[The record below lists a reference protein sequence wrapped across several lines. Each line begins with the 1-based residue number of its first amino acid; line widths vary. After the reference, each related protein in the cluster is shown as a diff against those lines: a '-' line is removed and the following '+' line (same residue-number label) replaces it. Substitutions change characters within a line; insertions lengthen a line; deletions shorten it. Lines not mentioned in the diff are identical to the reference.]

1 MQPVLKP
8 IPLPACAAPYTP
20 PEGRP
25 TVKRT
30 LTIVGIVVLLLAI
43 GAGTYFVLLVRGIG
57 GVDDWTVRKVVT
69 IVNTS
74 LEPQLAFDSVSLKIG
89 ADQNDDGAP
98 YAINFDGITLT
109 APDGTE
115 VVRADALRVALAEMP
130 RRGQPIAIAN
140 ITLGA
145 PEIRLIREQQADGT
159 TGFRGLVP
167 FVKPNPTQRDVD
179 PETEG
184 TTTLSDVLDLREVL
198 VDNASIVYDDRTNP
212 DLQTMRL
219 DGIGFEL
226 KTQPEQTAD
235 GRTLHTLDIAFGR
248 APIFELDLDG
258 KVDLDALTA
267 EIASLAISAD
277 LAEEEAVSA
286 LPPQVQQIIR
296 DYAIRG
302 MLDATVSG
310 FVDAR
315 NLQGNDLSL
324 SVNLTDGNVASGEYK
339 LPVPSLVLE
348 ATLKSMVAQISRLD
362 IQTLGG
368 AIRFDEAR
376 AELQT
381 EGMPFNAKWT
391 VDGVQ
396 LREALRAGTTNE
408 PKLAGNVSGTG
419 QMSTKLS
426 DFKPSLDGSGN
437 IAVTEGRLVEIP
449 VLSGVLDAADL
460 VGKMQGKDNNYKDT
474 LESEF
479 LIKPF
484 GLDLQS
490 LKISVP
496 VAKFNGTGTIGFD
509 GAIDLRMRG
518 GAVEKIPVL
527 GGLAGAVTGKLVE
540 YRITKE
546 PGEEVS
552 VRLNPLG
559 IGD

>member
-1 MQPVLKP
+1 M
-8 IPLPACAAPYTP
+8 
-20 PEGRP
+20 
-25 TVKRT
+25 KRT

-43 GAGTYFVLLVRGIG
+43 GVGTYFVLLVRGIG
-57 GVDDWTVRKVVT
+57 GVDDWTVRKVVA
-69 IVNTS
+69 IVNTA
-74 LEPQLAFDSVSLKIG
+74 LEPQLAFDSVSLSIG
-89 ADQNDDGAP
+89 ADQNEDGAP

-130 RRGQPIAIAN
+130 RRGRPIAIAN
-140 ITLGA
+140 ISLGA
-145 PEIRLIREQQADGT
+145 PEIRLIREQQPDGT

-167 FVKPNPTQRDVD
+167 FVKPNPTQRDLD

-184 TTTLSDVLDLREVL
+184 ATTLSDVLDLREVL
-198 VDNASIVYDDRTNP
+198 VTGASIVYEDRTNP
-212 DLQTMRL
+212 DLQAMRL
-219 DGIGFEL
+219 DGIGFDL

-248 APIFELDLDG
+248 APIFELDLVG
-258 KVDLDALTA
+258 KVDLDRLTA

-315 NLQGNDLSL
+315 NLQGNDLTL
-324 SVNLTDGNVASGEYK
+324 SANLTDGNVASGEYK

-348 ATLKSMVAQISRLD
+348 ATLKSMVAQVSRLD
-362 IQTLGG
+362 IETLGG

-381 EGMPFNAKWT
+381 EGMPFNAQWT
-391 VDGVQ
+391 IDGIH
-396 LREALRAGTTNE
+396 LREALRAGTTEE

-419 QMSTKLS
+419 QMSTKLG
-426 DFKPSLDGSGN
+426 DFKPSMDGSGN

-460 VGKMQGKDNNYKDT
+460 VGNMQGKDNNYKDT

-509 GAIDLRMRG
+509 GSLDLSMRG

-527 GGLAGAVTGKLVE
+527 GGIAGAVTGKLVE
-540 YRITKE
+540 YRITKQ

-559 IGD
+559 IGN

>member
-1 MQPVLKP
+1 
-8 IPLPACAAPYTP
+8 
-20 PEGRP
+20 
-25 TVKRT
+25 VKRT

-43 GAGTYFVLLVRGIG
+43 GVGTYFVLLVRGIG
-57 GVDDWTVRKVVT
+57 GVDDWTVRKVVN

-74 LEPQLAFDSVSLKIG
+74 LEPQLAFDSVSLSIG

-130 RRGQPIAIAN
+130 KRGQPIAIAN

-145 PEIRLIREQQADGT
+145 PEIRLIREQLADGT

-167 FVKPNPTQRDVD
+167 FVKPNPTERDLD

-198 VDNASIVYDDRTNP
+198 VDNASIVYEDRTNP
-212 DLQTMRL
+212 DLQAMRL
-219 DGIGFEL
+219 DGIGFDL
-226 KTQPEQTAD
+226 KTQPEQTAE

-258 KVDLDALTA
+258 KVDLDRLTA
-267 EIASLAISAD
+267 EVASLAISAD

-286 LPPQVQQIIR
+286 LPPQVQRIIR
-296 DYAIRG
+296 DFAIRG

-315 NLQGNDLSL
+315 NLQGNDLRL

-362 IQTLGG
+362 IETLGG
-368 AIRFDEAR
+368 EVRFDEAR

-381 EGMPFNAKWT
+381 DGMPFNARWT
-391 VDGVQ
+391 IDGVQ
-396 LREALRAGTTNE
+396 LREALRAGATE
-408 PKLAGNVSGTG
+408 DPKLAGNVSGTG

-437 IAVTEGRLVEIP
+437 IAVTEGRLVDIP

-460 VGKMQGKDNNYKDT
+460 VGKMQGQDNNYKDT

-540 YRITKE
+540 YRITKQ

>member
-1 MQPVLKP
+1 MNRRFRSTF
-8 IPLPACAAPYTP
+8 APYTP

-30 LTIVGIVVLLLAI
+30 LAIVGIVVLLLAI
-43 GAGTYFVLLVRGIG
+43 GVGTYFVLLVRGIG

-74 LEPQLAFDSVSLKIG
+74 LEPQLAFDSVSLSIG
-89 ADQNDDGAP
+89 ADQNEDGAP

-140 ITLGA
+140 ITLGT
-145 PEIRLIREQQADGT
+145 PEIRLIREQQPDGT

-167 FVKPNPTQRDVD
+167 FVKPNPTERDLD

-198 VDNASIVYDDRTNP
+198 VDNASIVYEDRTNP
-212 DLQTMRL
+212 DLQAMRL
-219 DGIGFEL
+219 DGIGFDL
-226 KTQPEQTAD
+226 KTQPEQTSD

-258 KVDLDALTA
+258 KVDLDGLTA
-267 EIASLAISAD
+267 EIASLAINAD

-315 NLQGNDLSL
+315 NLQGNNLTL

-362 IQTLGG
+362 IETLGG
-368 AIRFDEAR
+368 EVRFDEAR

-381 EGMPFNAKWT
+381 EGMPFNAQWT
-391 VDGVQ
+391 IDAIH
-396 LREALRAGTTNE
+396 LREALRAGTTEE

-437 IAVTEGRLVEIP
+437 IAVTEGRLVDIP

-460 VGKMQGKDNNYKDT
+460 VGKMQGQDNNYKDT

-509 GAIDLRMRG
+509 GTIDLSMRG

-540 YRITKE
+540 YRITRQ